1 MKLKKLGIICGILAL
16 LAPFLQML
24 IEQLDTWMELSDD
37 VHILLCVGSA
47 VCGIL
52 ALTVS
57 IIIDIRGLKEE
68 KQISKRNKRLIY
80 TAIVLGVII
89 FSILFIMI

>member
-1 MKLKKLGIICGILAL
+1 MNLKKIGKICGILAL
-16 LAPFLQML
+16 LTPFLQML

-57 IIIDIRGLKEE
+57 IIIDIRYLKEE
-68 KQISKRNKRLIY
+68 KHISKRNKKLIY
-80 TAIVLGVII
+80 IAIVLGIII
-89 FSILFIMI
+89 FSILFITI

>member
-57 IIIDIRGLKEE
+57 IIIDIRCLKEE
-68 KQISKRNKRLIY
+68 KQISKRNKRPAGKLCYLQVSSGQIQR
-80 TAIVLGVII
+80 AV
-89 FSILFIMI
+89 